1 MKAVRKLSTSIHNV
15 GNMITNKIS
24 DVKTKGGTQLKL
36 QVICPADG
44 YPGKQ
49 ITISTPDHQ
58 MLSVIIPKRV
68 MPGRPFNIVYTLCI
82 SETEPKTCDRDYGT
96 TECRTIHW
104 FHTQYRWIFR

>member
-49 ITISTPDHQ
+49 ITISTPEKCS
-58 MLSVIIPKRV
+58 MVRV
-68 MPGRPFNIVYTLCI
+68 YISSADVTL
-82 SETEPKTCDRDYGT
+82 
-96 TECRTIHW
+96 
-104 FHTQYRWIFR
+104 

>member
-49 ITISTPDHQ
+49 ITIAPFITPA
-58 MLSVIIPKRV
+58 VKRESIAV
-68 MPGRPFNIVYTLCI
+68 FILPLP
-82 SETEPKTCDRDYGT
+82 
-96 TECRTIHW
+96 
-104 FHTQYRWIFR
+104 

>member
-68 MPGRPFNIVYTLCI
+68 MPGRPFNIVYNI
-82 SETEPKTCDRDYGT
+82 
-96 TECRTIHW
+96 
-104 FHTQYRWIFR
+104 IFYIYIYIFQLIRFVYSIKLFDVVCV